1 MKQILSVIPARLAS
15 TRLPEKPL
23 KDILGKSLIQR
34 AWERATL
41 ASTVDRVVVA
51 TDCQQIVDLVNSFG
65 GEAVMTDPELQCG
78 SERVREAAEILAAK
92 EKKSVAEAFSIILNN
107 QGDMPFLPGGVVDD
121 LVNFLSANTD
131 KFQMATIVSPL
142 LSEEQFLSPNVVK
155 AVVTARNE
163 ALYFSRAPIPFPR
176 GDAERMSFHVSLGE
190 APDGKG
196 PIFGFKHFGLYA
208 FTPDGL
214 KAYSTSKQSPL
225 EFVEKLEQLRVLEMG
240 ARVGVHIVA
249 SDAMKDSVEV
259 DTPSD
264 LERAR
269 VIARGGA

>member
-1 MKQILSVIPARLAS
+1 MKKVLSIIPARLAS
-15 TRLPEKPL
+15 TRLPEKAL
-23 KDILGKSLIQR
+23 KDIVGKTLVQR
-34 AWERATL
+34 AWERAKLSTL
-41 ASTVDRVVVA
+41 VDRVVVA
-51 TDCQQIVDLVNSFG
+51 TDSEQILDLVNSFG

-92 EKKSVAEAFSIILNN
+92 ENKSVADAFSIIVNN

-121 LVNFLSANTD
+121 LVKFLSANTD
-131 KFQMATIVSPL
+131 RFQMATIVSPL
-142 LSEEQFLSPNVVK
+142 LEEEQFLSPNVVK
-155 AVVTARNE
+155 AVVTSSNE

-176 GDAERMSFHVSLGE
+176 SEQERMSFES
-190 APDGKG
+190 PDGKG
-196 PIFGFKHFGLYA
+196 KVFGFKHFGLYA

-214 KAYSTSKQSPL
+214 RAYSTSKQSPL
-225 EFVEKLEQLRVLEMG
+225 EVVEKLEQLRVLEMG

-269 VIARGGA
+269 MMAKVSL